1 MTASSPSTALAIE
14 ASASGLDAP
23 LEKLPASEVLRRVLV
38 EQGASLRRMASAWT
52 RTESERDDLV
62 QDIALALLVALPTFR
77 HECPRRAFVWRIAHN
92 RCLLVARQRRRPSG
106 QIHAE
111 LTDDH
116 ASPQRS
122 PEAQLEQGQRARLL
136 QTAMRSLT
144 EDHRAVL
151 VLSFEGLSYDEIGDV
166 VGATA
171 NAVGVRLHRARAA
184 LTDAMHALQSPTRS
198 AP

>member
-1 MTASSPSTALAIE
+1 MVAST
-14 ASASGLDAP
+14 
-23 LEKLPASEVLRRVLV
+23 EKLTAAEQLRRVLL

-52 RTESERDDLV
+52 RDAAERDDLL

-77 HECPRRAFVWRIAHN
+77 NECPQRAFVWRIAHN
-92 RCLLVARQRRRPSG
+92 RCLLVARQRRRPAG
-106 QIHAE
+106 QAHVA
-111 LTDDH
+111 LTDEH

-136 QTAMRSLT
+136 QTALRSLS

-151 VLSFEGLSYDEIGDV
+151 VLSFEGLSHDDIGEV
-166 VGATA
+166 VGASA

-184 LTDAMHALQSPTRS
+184 LTTAMHALDPSARS
-198 AP
+198 SA